1 VDWYETYNIEPRT
14 DALDDGMMDG
24 GSTESLLAEY
34 EIVLSEYLES
44 LADDNQAFA
53 SAGDLGEYFDE
64 LGGGMPHGKDS
75 AYEADLHLSIG
86 ALYLSRSSHGSGDSS
101 IQSAS
106 HLEQALRLYELS
118 GESQTENM
126 ATTKYNLSIYHL
138 RNGDY
143 QQSATFYAEALDIFQ
158 TFATDEASD
167 FNFGAAANVKQSL
180 HSLLSPTQHR
190 KPQSRTPPTIDNA
203 KSQSSSDKRASS
215 SSTSTKPSLVQ
226 AISIDDEHDGRQKR
240 PVILV
245 DMQQFLQQND
255 SSKDE
260 L

>member
-1 VDWYETYNIEPRT
+1 VEWYETYNIEPRT
-14 DALDDGMMDG
+14 DVLDEGMMDEG
-24 GSTESLLAEY
+24 ATDSLLDEY
-34 EIVLSEYLES
+34 EMVLSEYLES
-44 LADDNQAFA
+44 LADHNQAFA

-64 LGGGMPHGKDS
+64 LGGGMPHGKDN

-86 ALYLSRSSHGSGDSS
+86 ALYLSRSSGDNN

-118 GESQTENM
+118 GESHTENM

-143 QQSATFYAEALDIFQ
+143 RQSAVFYAEALDIFQ
-158 TFATDEASD
+158 TFVTDGASD
-167 FNFGAAANVKQSL
+167 FAAANVKQSL
-180 HSLLSPTQHR
+180 HSLLSSTQQR
-190 KPQSRTPPTIDNA
+190 KPQSRTPPAADNA
-203 KSQSSSDKRASS
+203 KSQSSSDKRATSS
-215 SSTSTKPSLVQ
+215 PASTKPSLVQ
-226 AISIDDEHDGRQKR
+226 AISIDDEYDGRQKR
-240 PVILV
+240 PAILV

>member
-1 VDWYETYNIEPRT
+1 MYNIEPRT
-14 DALDDGMMDG
+14 DVLDEGMMDEG
-24 GSTESLLAEY
+24 ATDSLLAEY
-34 EIVLSEYLES
+34 EMVLSEYLES
-44 LADDNQAFA
+44 LADHNQAFA

-64 LGGGMPHGKDS
+64 LGGGMPHGKDN
-75 AYEADLHLSIG
+75 AYEADLHLSLG
-86 ALYLSRSSHGSGDSS
+86 ALYLSRSSSGSGDNS

-118 GESQTENM
+118 GESHTENM

-143 QQSATFYAEALDIFQ
+143 QQSALFYAESLDIFQ
-158 TFATDEASD
+158 TFVADEVGDPTLGAAA
-167 FNFGAAANVKQSL
+167 AAANVKLSL
-180 HSLLSPTQHR
+180 HSLLSSTQQR
-190 KPQSRTPPTIDNA
+190 KPQSRTPPTTNDNA
-203 KSQSSSDKRASS
+203 KSQLSSDKQATS
-215 SSTSTKPSLVQ
+215 STKPSLVQ
-226 AISIDDEHDGRQKR
+226 AVSINDEHDGRQKR
-240 PVILV
+240 PAILV

>member
-1 VDWYETYNIEPRT
+1 MYNIEPRT
-14 DALDDGMMDG
+14 DVLDEGMMDEG
-24 GSTESLLAEY
+24 ATDSLLAEY
-34 EIVLSEYLES
+34 EMVLSEYLES
-44 LADDNQAFA
+44 LADHNQAFA

-64 LGGGMPHGKDS
+64 LGGGMPHGKDN
-75 AYEADLHLSIG
+75 AYEADLHLSLG
-86 ALYLSRSSHGSGDSS
+86 ALYLSRSSSGSGDNS

-118 GESQTENM
+118 GESHTENM

-143 QQSATFYAEALDIFQ
+143 QQSALFYAESLDIFQ
-158 TFATDEASD
+158 TFATDEAGDSTL
-167 FNFGAAANVKQSL
+167 GAAAANVKLSL
-180 HSLLSPTQHR
+180 HSLLSSTQQR
-190 KPQSRTPPTIDNA
+190 KPQSRTPPPTATDNA
-203 KSQSSSDKRASS
+203 KSQLSSDKRATS
-215 SSTSTKPSLVQ
+215 STKPSLVQ
-226 AISIDDEHDGRQKR
+226 AVSINDEHDGRQKR
-240 PVILV
+240 PAILV

>member
-1 VDWYETYNIEPRT
+1 VEWYETYSIEPR
-14 DALDDGMMDG
+14 AEVLDEGMMDEG
-24 GSTESLLAEY
+24 ATDSLLAEY
-34 EIVLSEYLES
+34 EMVLSEYLES
-44 LADDNQAFA
+44 LTDHNQAFA
-53 SAGDLGEYFDE
+53 AAGDLGEYFDE
-64 LGGGMPHGKDS
+64 LVGGMPHGRVN

-86 ALYLSRSSHGSGDSS
+86 ALYLSRSSSGSGDNS

-118 GESQTENM
+118 GESHTENM
-126 ATTKYNLSIYHL
+126 ATTKYNLSICHL

-143 QQSATFYAEALDIFQ
+143 QQSAVFYAEALDIFQ
-158 TFATDEASD
+158 TFTAEEASD
-167 FNFGAAANVKQSL
+167 STLGASNVKQSL
-180 HSLLSPTQHR
+180 HSLLSSTQQR
-190 KPQSRTPPTIDNA
+190 KPQSRTPPTSANA
-203 KSQSSSDKRASS
+203 KSQSSSDKRATS

-226 AISIDDEHDGRQKR
+226 AVSIDEENAGRPKR
-240 PVILV
+240 PAILV